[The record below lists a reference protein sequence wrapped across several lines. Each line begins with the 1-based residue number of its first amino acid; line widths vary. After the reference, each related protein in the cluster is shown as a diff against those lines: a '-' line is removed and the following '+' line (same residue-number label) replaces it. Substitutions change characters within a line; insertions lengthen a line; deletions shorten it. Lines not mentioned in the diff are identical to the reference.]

1 MEIRRYYDHLIS
13 TIQPSYLHSWISSTD
28 RWHLY
33 IKSGRSRSLI
43 ISEYTFLLIL
53 SAKFNFNILY
63 ADMRGCTQINLSCF
77 FTRETYQWSQSVVVA
92 TGTLPYICMVSRC
105 ELYPCKVGC
114 YYRYLSNPPRL
125 LNPRMTMSRMK
136 SFLHVL
142 SES

>member
-13 TIQPSYLHSWISSTD
+13 TIQPSYLHSGISYTG
-28 RWHLY
+28 
-33 IKSGRSRSLI
+33 KM
-43 ISEYTFLLIL
+43 TFLYKIWAQQVPHHFWIHISINFLNEIQFEYSICRYERMYSDQPVLI
-53 SAKFNFNILY
+53 
-63 ADMRGCTQINLSCF
+63 
-77 FTRETYQWSQSVVVA
+77 FTRETYQWSQSVVVG

-125 LNPRMTMSRMK
+125 LNPKMTMSRMK
-136 SFLHVL
+136 LFLHVL